1 MYAWFVYR
9 LPQKILFSR
18 VCDGVV
24 DCEDMSDETECTCGD
39 QLLKV
44 HPQFVCDEHLDCAD
58 GTDEQNCC
66 K

>member
-1 MYAWFVYR
+1 
-9 LPQKILFSR
+9 
-18 VCDGVV
+18 VV

-39 QLLKV
+39 QLLNV
-44 HPQFVCDEHLDCAD
+44 HPQFVCDEYLDCAD